1 MNKFYTETLYK
12 LETEIND
19 LEIEADHSIQRI
31 EAVIGIILKCLSEV
45 KKYVLNRGFK
55 NIGEEIHF
63 FKYQKPTIVSK
74 LIYSPDRN
82 NVIAIQDQTLAQAYK
97 IEFEEMWG
105 SNTLTPNTTLSKF
118 GPYKTDNTPHNFV
131 IGGKVV
137 NAYFSPSD
145 GVTAKIVNVINSAN
159 TYIEIADMLIT
170 RDDIRDALINKYNT
184 GLSTINAVFDSQNP
198 TGNDFAALQSAI
210 GTTKV
215 VKYSGAGILHHKFML
230 VDNYNA
236 GSDPQVLT
244 GSHNWST
251 SAETRNDENT
261 LIVHDKI
268 VADQYFQ
275 AFAYLYNFAGG
286 VLNASDFA
294 ISNNEILLYPNPTDG
309 IAFFK
314 TNSLMNNAYGNYT
327 IYNAIGSKM
336 IEKQFRN
343 LGNTQVDLTAY
354 PKGLYFINLTV
365 AGKAYQAKIIKK

>member
-1 MNKFYTETLYK
+1 
-12 LETEIND
+12 
-19 LEIEADHSIQRI
+19 
-31 EAVIGIILKCLSEV
+31 
-45 KKYVLNRGFK
+45 
-55 NIGEEIHF
+55 
-63 FKYQKPTIVSK
+63 
-74 LIYSPDRN
+74 
-82 NVIAIQDQTLAQAYK
+82 
-97 IEFEEMWG
+97 MWG
-105 SNTLTPNTTLSKF
+105 SNTLKPNTTLSKF

-145 GVTAKIVNVINSAN
+145 GVTAKIINVINSAN
-159 TYIEIADMLIT
+159 TDIEIADMLIT

-198 TGNDFAALQSAI
+198 SGNDFAALQSAI

-261 LIVHDKI
+261 IIVHDKI

-314 TNSLMNNAYGNYT
+314 TNSLMNNAYGNYS
-327 IYNAIGSKM
+327 IYNAIGSKLM
-336 IEKQFRN
+336 EKQFRN
-343 LGNTQVDLTAY
+343 LSNTQIDLTAY